1 MKPER
6 LEIMN
11 NISRIFI
18 LALSLVVVSQVSADE
33 SITELKKALGERLP
47 QFDVSNVEKTPIE
60 GIYQVIIGG
69 QVIYMT
75 GDARYMIDGNLID
88 LATKKNYSEDAMSAI
103 RLSQINDL
111 GEDKMVVYSPETV
124 KHTITVVTDIDCPYC
139 RRLHSE
145 MDQYMAGG
153 VKVRYI
159 FMPLKGQGDYRTTV
173 SVWCAKD
180 QNEALDVAKAG
191 GEVEAKDC
199 KNPIDEHLNVSRSL
213 GVRGTPAIILQ
224 DGSMLPGYVPASK
237 LIAEMAKLEV
247 STAQSDASTAQSR

>member
-1 MKPER
+1 
-6 LEIMN
+6 MN
-11 NISRIFI
+11 NLLRIFT
-18 LALSLVVVSQVSADE
+18 LVFSISAAFQVVADD
-33 SITELKKALGERLP
+33 SIAELKKSLSQRMP
-47 QFDVSNVEKTPIE
+47 QFEVSFVDKTPIE

-75 GDARYMIDGNLID
+75 GDSRYMLDGNLID
-88 LATKKNYSEDAMSAI
+88 LSTRKNYTEDAMSVI
-103 RLSQINDL
+103 RLGQIETL
-111 GEDKMVVYSPETV
+111 GEDKMVIYAPETI
-124 KHTITVVTDIDCPYC
+124 KHMITVITDIDCPYC

-180 QNEALDVAKAG
+180 RNEALDKAKAG
-191 GEVEAKDC
+191 AELEAKDC
-199 KNPIDEHLNVSRSL
+199 ENPIDEHLKVSKSI

-237 LIAEMAKLEV
+237 LIAELANLNL
-247 STAQSDASTAQSR
+247 STAKTSN

>member
-1 MKPER
+1 
-6 LEIMN
+6 MN
-11 NISRIFI
+11 SFLRIFT
-18 LALSLVVVSQVSADE
+18 LVFGISAAFHAAADD
-33 SITELKKALGERLP
+33 SIAELKKSLAKRLP
-47 QFDVSNVEKTPIE
+47 QFEVSFVDKTPIE

-75 GDARYMIDGNLID
+75 QDARYMIDGNLID
-88 LATKKNYSEDAMSAI
+88 LSTKKNYTEEAMSVI
-103 RLSQINDL
+103 RLGQIEKL
-111 GEDKMVVYSPETV
+111 GEDKMVVYTPETI
-124 KHTITVVTDIDCPYC
+124 KHTITVITDIDCPYC

-180 QNEALDVAKAG
+180 QNEALDMAKSGA
-191 GEVEAKDC
+191 ELEAKDC
-199 KNPIDEHLNVSRSL
+199 ENPIDEHLKVSKSM

-224 DGSMLPGYVPASK
+224 DGSMLPGYVPANK
-237 LIAEMAKLEV
+237 LIAQLANLNL
-247 STAQSDASTAQSR
+247 STAKSSN

>member
-1 MKPER
+1 
-6 LEIMN
+6 MN
-11 NISRIFI
+11 RFLRIFTLI
-18 LALSLVVVSQVSADE
+18 ISIGAAAQVSADE
-33 SITELKKALGERLP
+33 SIDELKKSLAKNLP
-47 QFDVSNVEKTPIE
+47 QFDISYIDKTPIE

-75 GDARYMIDGNLID
+75 KDARYMIDGNLID
-88 LATKKNYSEDAMSAI
+88 LSTKKNYTEDAMSVI
-103 RLSQINDL
+103 RLSQIEKL
-111 GEDKMVVYSPETV
+111 GEDKMVVYTPEPI

-145 MDQYMAGG
+145 MDQYMAAG

-180 QNEALDVAKAG
+180 QNEALDLAKAG
-191 GEVEAKDC
+191 AELEAKDC
-199 KNPIDEHLNVSRSL
+199 ENPINEHLKVSKNL

-224 DGSMLPGYVPASK
+224 NGSMLPGYVPANK
-237 LIAEMAKLEV
+237 LIAELTSLNL
-247 STAQSDASTAQSR
+247 STAKSGN

>member
-1 MKPER
+1 
-6 LEIMN
+6 MN
-11 NISRIFI
+11 RFLRIFTFI
-18 LALSLVVVSQVSADE
+18 CMAATFSQANAGDGD
-33 SITELKKALGERLP
+33 IAELKQALNKRLP
-47 QFDVSNVEKTPIE
+47 QFEVTYVDSTPIE

-75 GDARYMIDGNLID
+75 RDARYMIDGNLVD
-88 LATKKNYSEDAMSAI
+88 LATKKNYSEDAMSVI
-103 RLSQINDL
+103 RLSEIEKL
-111 GEDKMVVYSPETV
+111 GEDAMVVYAPETIR
-124 KHTITVVTDIDCPYC
+124 HTITVVTDMDCPYC

-180 QNEALDVAKAG
+180 KNEALDMAKAG
-191 GEVEAKDC
+191 ADVEAKDC
-199 KNPIDEHLNVSRSL
+199 DNPIDDHLKVARSL

-237 LIAEMAKLEV
+237 LVSELDKLNL
-247 STAQSDASTAQSR
+247 STAKSTTN